1 MTSPARPV
9 PPGVDATKP
18 SQARTYD
25 YVLGG
30 THNYE
35 VDRRLA
41 ASLTRAVPEL
51 IDTVWANRGFHQ
63 RAARYIA
70 RQGVSQFID
79 IGAGLPTVGN
89 THEVVQQENPQSRVV
104 YTDIDPAVLAHA
116 SEMLTGDSRTVM
128 IEGDVQRPDEILGH
142 PDLRRLI
149 DFTQPVGLLI
159 TAVLHAVPGDPGP
172 ARLIARY
179 LDAFPSGSYL
189 ALSHMTTEAVP
200 PLRMQTLIEAGIQD
214 VGGKYPRTRA
224 QVREIFA
231 GLEMVAPYP
240 GAQEAVTWLGLWGCE
255 DPEAADS
262 DGSRWACCGVG
273 RKP

>member
-9 PPGVDATKP
+9 PPGVDTTKP

-25 YVLGG
+25 FVLGG
-30 THNYE
+30 TNNYE
-35 VDRRLA
+35 VDRQLA
-41 ASLTRAVPEL
+41 ATLTTAVPEL

-63 RAARYIA
+63 RASRYIA
-70 RQGVSQFID
+70 QHGVSQFID

-89 THEVVQQENPQSRVV
+89 THEVVRQEDPASRVV
-104 YTDIDPAVLAHA
+104 YTDIDPAVLAA
-116 SEMLTGDSRTVM
+116 ATAMLAGDPLTAM
-128 IEGDVQRPDEILGH
+128 IEGDVREPDAILGH

-149 DFTQPVGLLI
+149 DFAQPVGLLI
-159 TAVLHAVPGDPGP
+159 TAVLHAVADDPGP
-172 ARLIARY
+172 ARLVARY

-200 PLRMQTLIEAGIQD
+200 PLRMQTLIERGIQD
-214 VGGKYPRTRA
+214 IGGKYPRTRA

-231 GLEMVAPYP
+231 GLEMVPPYP
-240 GAQEAVTWLGLWGCE
+240 GARETVTWLGLWGCE

-262 DGSRWACCGVG
+262 DGSRWACCAVG